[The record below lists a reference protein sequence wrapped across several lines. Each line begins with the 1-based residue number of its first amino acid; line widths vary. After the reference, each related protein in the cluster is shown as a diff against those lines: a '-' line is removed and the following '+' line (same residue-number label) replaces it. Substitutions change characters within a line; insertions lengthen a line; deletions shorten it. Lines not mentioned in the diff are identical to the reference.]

1 MLMGDTFEV
10 GSVKRKVMKCE
21 VDELINEISKG
32 EKSLP
37 SEESIANFMQKSSA
51 DSKEIAEIYDI
62 LKELHT
68 DKGKTET
75 FYNNNPTTSERKIA
89 FRKKV
94 LVVFKVIVK
103 VTHSVVI
110 FCFQWYCIDY
120 KRVDLNSWRLCYIG
134 CQYENVKDL
143 KSLLIFQLFTWNRFI
158 QMWSD
163 ALIRELLWLFHVL
176 LKK

>member
-10 GSVKRKVMKCE
+10 GGVKRKVMKCK
-21 VDELINEISKG
+21 VDELIKEIYKG
-32 EKSLP
+32 EKGLP
-37 SEESIANFMQKSSA
+37 SKESVVNFMQKSSA
-51 DSKEIAEIYDI
+51 DSKEMAEIYDI
-62 LKELHT
+62 LKELDT

-94 LVVFKVIVK
+94 LVVFKVIVE

-110 FCFQWYCIDY
+110 FCFHWYCIDY
-120 KRVDLNSWRLCYIG
+120 KRVDLNSGQPHIGYIG

-143 KSLLIFQLFTWNRFI
+143 KSFLIF
-158 QMWSD
+158 
-163 ALIRELLWLFHVL
+163 
-176 LKK
+176 